1 MPKETCDQPLVLISK
16 DEGLSWTSSRVSSMD
31 AVWGPDPSVAVDDK
45 GNIYYVF
52 IAEKDRLPYL
62 VTSTNGGRSWSQP
75 HMVARPGLTETVHA
89 TVDVGAPGKVA
100 IAYYGT
106 DDVKGPI
113 ARRDY
118 REAKWNGYMTM
129 TTKAL
134 SQRPLLYSASI
145 NGPANP
151 LMKGACG
158 PRRCYDALDFID
170 VVVGSD
176 GTPWSAF
183 VANCFT
189 ALCPAPTPPAGE
201 TTGLVGRLLGGP
213 KLR

>member
-1 MPKETCDQPLVLISK
+1 
-16 DEGLSWTSSRVSSMD
+16 
-31 AVWGPDPSVAVDDK
+31 
-45 GNIYYVF
+45 
-52 IAEKDRLPYL
+52 
-62 VTSTNGGRSWSQP
+62 
-75 HMVARPGLTETVHA
+75 MVAHPGLTETVHA
-89 TVDVGAPGKVA
+89 TVDVGAKGKVA

-106 DDVKGPI
+106 DDVEGPI
-113 ARRDY
+113 DRRDY

-134 SQRPLLYSASI
+134 GRRPLLYSASI
-145 NGPANP
+145 NSPADP

-183 VANCFT
+183 VANCFK
-189 ALCPAPTPPAGE
+189 ALCPAPTPPPGE